1 MRISLYRLLF
11 LFLLPCTSL
20 VYADLLKN
28 QDSANHKASMYING
42 DPRADAPTLAYRG
55 NYDVGVKTIEL
66 TNLNQI
72 DILNYTDQS
81 PNPRYDRP
89 LTLEVWYPAKL
100 KRNQKQITTYHDSL
114 GSGPGNPARPIVPFT
129 FKGRAARN
137 ARPDRSAGPFPLVIV
152 SHGYPG
158 SRVLLSYLTENLA
171 SKGYVVAAIDHTDST
186 HADKVG
192 FTSTLL
198 NRPLDINFVLR
209 TLARRNLN
217 PSSIFH
223 KMVDASSTAL
233 IGYSMGGYGSLIAA
247 GAGLSEF
254 ATTGLSFYPGDSLK
268 RLRAGSKSYER
279 LLDERIAAVV
289 LFAPWGGS
297 FGIWDQQ
304 GLSGLKVP
312 SLFIVGNMDRT
323 APYDGVQ
330 FLFDNAVNS
339 DRYMLLYQNGIHEIA
354 VNPTPPEAFE
364 NYAEFIHY
372 QEPAW
377 DNKRC
382 NNVNQHFVSAFLG
395 MHLKS
400 ENTDY
405 ASYLNLLE
413 PIANNSPRTNDG
425 TDPTFW
431 KGFTDYTAVGLE
443 MHYKAAQ

>member
-1 MRISLYRLLF
+1 MRIHFFRLLF
-11 LFLLPCTSL
+11 LLLLPFANLTH
-20 VYADLLKN
+20 ADAWQN
-28 QDSANHKASMYING
+28 SGAYHHKGASYING
-42 DPRADAPTLAYRG
+42 DPRTDAPALAYRG
-55 NYDVGVKTIEL
+55 AYDVGVKTIKL
-66 TNLNQI
+66 INPDQL
-72 DILNYTDQS
+72 DILNYSQET

-100 KRNQKQITTYHDSL
+100 RRNQKQLTTYNDAL
-114 GSGPGNPARPIVPFT
+114 GSGPGNPARPVVPFK
-129 FKGRAARN
+129 FEGRAARN
-137 ARPDRSAGPFPLVIV
+137 ARPDRAAGPFPLVIV

-171 SKGYVVAAIDHTDST
+171 SKGYVVAAIDHTEST

-192 FTSTLL
+192 FSSTLL
-198 NRPLDINFVLR
+198 NRPLDINFVLV

-217 PSSIFH
+217 PSSVFH

-233 IGYSMGGYGSLIAA
+233 IGYSTGGYGSLIAA
-247 GAGLSEF
+247 GAGISEF
-254 ATTGLSFYPGDSLK
+254 ATELGFYPDDSLK
-268 RLRAGSKSYER
+268 QFQAGSDDYAK
-279 LLDERIAAVV
+279 LLDDRVAAVV
-289 LFAPWGGS
+289 LFAHWGGS

-330 FLFDNAVNS
+330 SIFDNTVNS
-339 DRYMLLYQNGIHEIA
+339 DRYMLLYQNGIHEVA
-354 VNPTPPEAFE
+354 VNPTPPEAFD

-382 NNVNQHFVSAFLG
+382 NNVNQHFITAFLG

-400 ENTDY
+400 DNTDY
-405 ASYLNLLE
+405 SSYINLLE
-413 PIANNSPRTNDG
+413 PIANNSPRVNDG

-443 MHYKAAQ
+443 VHHKAGN